1 MKKILLSALM
11 VLVLLLSACQ
21 ASTGDST
28 PSDSEASI
36 SPVGQTQSPEDD
48 QASAEQTQSP
58 EDDQAP
64 VEQSQSPEDDQT
76 PPSEAADLADLPDF
90 LTNFAFNRVDIQ
102 VFGTGEL
109 AWDSYELDQDQS
121 ETVRSLLAMDQWREV
136 VDFPETGLDDDYVL
150 WDDAGHSLLLTD
162 WGKSGVLAL
171 AKDGETSYLYE
182 MPMSALEAVGAFM
195 AELTSVE

>member
-21 ASTGDST
+21 ASTGDSA
-28 PSDSEASI
+28 PSDSEASV
-36 SPVGQTQSPEDD
+36 SPVGQTQSPEED
-48 QASAEQTQSP
+48 QTPAGQTQSP
-58 EDDQAP
+58 EDDQTA
-64 VEQSQSPEDDQT
+64 
-76 PPSEAADLADLPDF
+76 PSESAALVDLPDF
-90 LTNFAFNRVDIQ
+90 LTNFTFNRVDIQ

-136 VDFPETGLDDDYVL
+136 VDFPEIGLDDDYVL

-171 AKDGETSYLYE
+171 AKDGETAYLYE

-195 AELTSVE
+195 DELTSVE